1 MEKEEI
7 RTKQYEDEYL
17 NILLACFCCSTQL
30 YTVSRGGPYHYQ
42 ITNATDMLPRVY
54 NIEGEVQKIID
65 T

>member
-1 MEKEEI
+1 
-7 RTKQYEDEYL
+7 
-17 NILLACFCCSTQL
+17 L

-65 T
+65 IDT